1 MIEVTKRM
9 TVTYE
14 AIQQLQINVLRTML
28 DSGSISENTCT
39 VAHVALIIS
48 IICLIWNVVSLI
60 IGLIKMKK
68 VA

>member
-1 MIEVTKRM
+1 M
-9 TVTYE
+9 
-14 AIQQLQINVLRTML
+14 QLQINVLRAML
-28 DSGSISENTCT
+28 DSGSVSENTCT

-48 IICLIWNVVSLI
+48 IISLIWNVVSLI